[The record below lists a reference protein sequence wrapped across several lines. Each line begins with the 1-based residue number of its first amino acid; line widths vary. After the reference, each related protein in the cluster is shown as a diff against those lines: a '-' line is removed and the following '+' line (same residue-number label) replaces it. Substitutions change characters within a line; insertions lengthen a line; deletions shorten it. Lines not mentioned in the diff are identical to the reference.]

1 MPRFVSLSA
10 VFLLV
15 VGTAHA
21 GQGLPVFIA
30 DNHAETAGWISRNSD
45 LDDPHVLVLI
55 DAHSDASAVERS
67 EEIREE
73 IRRVPSESVRAE
85 RMEDW
90 RKTGRIQ
97 AFNWIEPLMPRPL
110 DHVLWLAD
118 SMLDENERAAKT
130 IEATES
136 LGGRLEVEPRSAGSF
151 ERRWQTCDLRGYNE
165 WQPGARKIILAIDLD
180 FFAGMR
186 AEDRTAKFQAVWER
200 AMDWPG
206 LVGVAF
212 AVSRPWL
219 TGPTEADALVALA
232 VDAVRLTRGARLEMD
247 ASLDDRPD
255 DSRKATELK
264 HQVPRWDLGD
274 ASPDVKMKL
283 KQLGDHLT
291 ITDRKRKWDASSWEE
306 LEEARIVPDGGE
318 IDCDG
323 VWRFPLGKEPVLRVT
338 AAGETTGKTRWFLLE
353 PAREAYDLLPETGLG
368 KSFSTSPA
376 RRIYEKRR
384 SLGETLDFQ
393 LDPAAWR
400 RTTGGRFRIEAETE
414 TPRGW
419 IPSAC
424 IELRIR
430 TTEGFRGSISECAGM
445 PYVFGIAGVGT
456 GDLSGLETGWGSDCA
471 NLFIHAW
478 RRNGIAL
485 TWGDPG
491 RLRAQLATLEENVT
505 LTNLVK
511 ISPAE
516 IERGIVIDFGRHV
529 AAVWQDRRP
538 FGMLDGNDL
547 VVHHLGGFPEIIEL
561 KKLAETRPDF
571 SLRVP
576 PSPPT
581 CRIALAGDVVL
592 AAEDREVISG
602 FGKGDA
608 DAFIVNLEG
617 IPSVQEPDE
626 KSRYD
631 FRLSPEKLD
640 WLKQHGV
647 TAVSLANNHAA
658 DAGRAGMI
666 DGIRALENEGIA
678 SFGAGANEAEA
689 CRPWR
694 MERKGIKM
702 AVFGISYFETGAA
715 GPDQAGVAVLPLH
728 RELIQ
733 QEMQNARAAGEQ
745 VIVMVHGGNEYDPK
759 VSDDQRHWARWLV
772 ARGASVVAG
781 AHPHVI
787 QREEIHGG
795 ARILHSL
802 GNAVYPS
809 KLSGAD
815 SGYVRLLGV
824 ARLSPDPGCLETI
837 IRR

>member
-1 MPRFVSLSA
+1 MSGWKSDSTRNRNLNRFVK
-10 VFLLV
+10 LL
-15 VGTAHA
+15 ALAIAFAPLARA
-21 GQGLPVFIA
+21 GQELPVFIS
-30 DNHAETAGWISRNSD
+30 DNHAETAGWITRNFD
-45 LDDPHVLVLI
+45 LDDPHVLVLV

-73 IRRVPSESVRAE
+73 LRRVPSENVRAG
-85 RMEDW
+85 RMENW

-118 SMLDENERAAKT
+118 SSLDEKERAAKT
-130 IEATES
+130 IEATE
-136 LGGRLEVEPRSAGSF
+136 LLDGRLEVEPRSAGSF
-151 ERRWQTCDLRGYNE
+151 EGRWQTCDLKGYNE
-165 WQPGARKIILAIDLD
+165 WLPGGRKIILAIDLD
-180 FFAGMR
+180 FFAGMKPKER
-186 AEDRTAKFQAVWER
+186 EANFEAIWER

-206 LVGVAF
+206 LAGVAF
-212 AVSRPWL
+212 AISRPWL
-219 TGPTEADALVALA
+219 TDPAEADALVALA
-232 VDAVRLTRGARLEMD
+232 IDAVRLTRGARLEMD

-264 HQVPRWDLGD
+264 HQVPRWDPGD
-274 ASPDVKMKL
+274 ASPDVKVKL

-318 IDCDG
+318 NDSDG

-338 AAGETTGKTRWFLLE
+338 APGEATGKTRWFLLE

-376 RRIYEKRR
+376 RWIYEKRR
-384 SLGETLDFQ
+384 SLGETTDFQ

-445 PYVFGIAGVGT
+445 PYVFGIAGVT
-456 GDLSGLETGWGSDCA
+456 AEDLSGVETGWGSDCA

-491 RLRAQLATLEENVT
+491 RLRAQLATKAGKVT
-505 LTNLVK
+505 LADYVK

-516 IERGIVIDFGRHV
+516 IERGIVIDFGKHV
-529 AAVWQDRRP
+529 AAVWQDREP
-538 FGMLDGNDL
+538 LGILDGNDL

-581 CRIALAGDVVL
+581 CRIAFAGDVVL

-617 IPSVQEPDE
+617 IPSILEPHE

-631 FRLSPEKLD
+631 FRFPPEKLD
-640 WLKQHGV
+640 WLKQNGV

-658 DAGRAGMI
+658 DAGP
-666 DGIRALENEGIA
+666 EGIIEGIKA
-678 SFGAGANEAEA
+678 LHKAGIPCFGAGSDEAEA
-689 CRPWR
+689 CLPWR
-694 MERKGIKM
+694 VERKGIKM
-702 AVFGISYFETGAA
+702 AVFGISCFEKGAA
-715 GPDQAGVAVLPLH
+715 GPNQAGVAALPLH
-728 RELIQ
+728 RELIEQEFQ
-733 QEMQNARAAGEQ
+733 QARAAGEL

-759 VSDDQRHWARWLV
+759 VNDDQRYWARWLV

-787 QREEIHGG
+787 QREETHGG
-795 ARILHSL
+795 ALILHSL
-802 GNAVYPS
+802 GNAVYPRNL
-809 KLSGAD
+809 KGAD
-815 SGYVRLLGV
+815 SGIVKIFEVGQ
-824 ARLSPDPGCLETI
+824 
-837 IRR
+837 